1 MTTFYITPRARAHD
15 DREFR
20 ALLMRE
26 KMGLPADPVRV
37 RAPIPPR
44 AESLRVTQ

>member
-1 MTTFYITPRARAHD
+1 MTYYITTRAAALDARQYRAMI
-15 DREFR
+15 
-20 ALLMRE
+20 MRE

-44 AESLRVTQ
+44 DAVWRVTQ

>member
-1 MTTFYITPRARAHD
+1 MTFYITPRAAALDARQYRAMI
-15 DREFR
+15 
-20 ALLMRE
+20 MRE

-44 AESLRVTQ
+44 ADSLRVTQ